1 MKKFTS
7 ILSAVVI
14 GGAMIIF
21 PMNSASAAFSMSPF
35 RKLNNLG
42 TLKWYDIT
50 SLFQRFTAPKENTP
64 MNNETPA
71 PEVQKPDSANNTDEK
86 VETPETTT
94 PPAPVKNDAPSGLSA
109 DEQEMVKLVNEERTK
124 LGIAPLQVDTELTKV
139 ARIKAQD
146 MVNNKYFSHTSP
158 TYGSPFDMMKK
169 FGIRYSA
176 AGENIAKNG
185 SVLKA
190 HVSLMNSEGHRKN
203 ILNTNYTHIGIG
215 IVRDQN
221 GYVTICQMFIRK

>member
-1 MKKFTS
+1 VKIRS
-7 ILSAVVI
+7 ILSAIAI
-14 GGAMIIF
+14 GVTLIII
-21 PMNSASAAFSMSPF
+21 PVNSASAAFSMSPF
-35 RKLNNLG
+35 HKLNNLG
-42 TLKWYDIT
+42 TLRWYDVT
-50 SLFQRFTAPKENTP
+50 SLFQWFETPKENSPTI
-64 MNNETPA
+64 NETPELQNPDSKNNTEEKIKTRETAA
-71 PEVQKPDSANNTDEK
+71 PEA
-86 VETPETTT
+86 
-94 PPAPVKNDAPSGLSA
+94 PAKNDLPGGLSA

-124 LGIAPLQVDTELTKV
+124 LGIAPLQVDTELAKV
-139 ARIKAQD
+139 ARLKAQD

-176 AGENIAKNG
+176 AGENIARNG

-203 ILNTNYTHIGIG
+203 ILNTNYSHIGIG

>member
-1 MKKFTS
+1 
-7 ILSAVVI
+7 
-14 GGAMIIF
+14 MIIF
-21 PMNSASAAFSMSPF
+21 PVNSASAAFSMSPF
-35 RKLNNLG
+35 QKLNNLG
-42 TLKWYDIT
+42 NLRWYDIT
-50 SLFQRFTAPKENTP
+50 SLFQRYTAPKENTP
-64 MNNETPA
+64 AINEA
-71 PEVQKPDSANNTDEK
+71 PEVQKPDSENNTTEK
-86 VETPETTT
+86 EGTPETIA
-94 PPAPVKNDAPSGLSA
+94 PEAPVKNDAPSGLSA

-124 LGIAPLQVDTELTKV
+124 LGIAPLQVDTELAKV
-139 ARIKAQD
+139 ARVKAQD

-190 HVSLMNSEGHRKN
+190 HVSLMNSDGHRKN
-203 ILNTNYTHIGIG
+203 ILSTNYSHIGIG